1 MAGAHKVKLGF
12 DNIGQV
18 GVAYTKEESV
28 PDAESGDLVKIH
40 H

>member
-1 MAGAHKVKLGF
+1 MAGAYKVKLGF

-28 PDAESGDLVKIH
+28 PDAESGDLVKIQH
-40 H
+40 

>member
-28 PDAESGDLVKIH
+28 PDAESGDFVKIQH
-40 H
+40 